1 MVFKDLIRTS
11 DLQVPEQAL
20 LLYDCWCFFFFCI
33 IVSVRH
39 ATWGLPLML
48 SLTEKWKNL
57 FCMLPII
64 CKYTF
69 IKIIIYFIIINESY
83 MHTSA
88 LCNCHRTGMV
98 DNVSHYNISLMFFIL
113 YSFSV
118 SEFISDIFHALCIN
132 STLTSLK
139 LGENV
144 LGEHFQVCVVKPLL
158 NHQKR
163 TVPCIPMQCLAL
175 FSLVSTA
182 SSSFN
187 NNCIV
192 A

>member
-1 MVFKDLIRTS
+1 MQHGAS
-11 DLQVPEQAL
+11 
-20 LLYDCWCFFFFCI
+20 
-33 IVSVRH
+33 H
-39 ATWGLPLML
+39 ML

-144 LGEHFQVCVVKPLL
+144 LGELFQGCVVKPLL
-158 NHQKR
+158 NHQNG
-163 TVPCIPMQCLAL
+163 TVPCIPMQCVAL

-187 NNCIV
+187 NNCFV

>member
-11 DLQVPEQAL
+11 YLQVTEQAL
-20 LLYDCWCFFFFCI
+20 LLYDCWCFFFCCCI

-64 CKYTF
+64 CEYTF
-69 IKIIIYFIIINESY
+69 IKIIIYLYNYQSY

-144 LGEHFQVCVVKPLL
+144 LGELFQVCVVKPLL
-158 NHQKR
+158 NHQNR
-163 TVPCIPMQCLAL
+163 TVPCIPMQCVAL

-182 SSSFN
+182 SSAFN